1 MRSCIIPFSIG
12 IVIAPATLLSVLPIG
27 AIFTM
32 NGSLNLTD
40 YIMIVILSCGLIT
53 PLITVM
59 SYSDDI
65 TKASTIFKEID
76 DILNLTE
83 LKRPENK

>member
-1 MRSCIIPFSIG
+1 
-12 IVIAPATLLSVLPIG
+12 
-27 AIFTM
+27 M

-65 TKASTIFKEID
+65 TKASTISKKID

-83 LKRPENK
+83 LKRPETSKNLPMTHDITLK